1 MHANAMP
8 EWNKKVDYRKLWR
21 TSSAPTKAQV
31 PSTITPQPPSV
42 PHFPGLPPLFSTILA
57 GNPIMLPQKFSRGL
71 SC

>member
-1 MHANAMP
+1 MPLQTNAMQ

-31 PSTITPQPPSV
+31 PLPPISV

-71 SC
+71 SR